1 MRNGVNL
8 DWNGN
13 GWKSRARFVQSAV
26 WDDEAWSSADTELD
40 YDIETYGPQFMVSGT
55 YLDDAGSYNKIGE
68 SEMLAARGSALAQV
82 TTEDYSLSAMD
93 WVEGS
98 DMGANI
104 YKLGDFDALFNG
116 ANFNNELDDL
126 EVETEYDSQHS
137 DEWRYQQLEV
147 TWTSTA
153 TRLIGLLPTF
163 FQLIGGLAEG
173 DARDQNF

>member
-1 MRNGVNL
+1 
-8 DWNGN
+8 
-13 GWKSRARFVQSAV
+13 
-26 WDDEAWSSADTELD
+26 
-40 YDIETYGPQFMVSGT
+40 MVSGT

-147 TWTSTA
+147 NVDFD
-153 TRLIGLLPTF
+153 G
-163 FQLIGGLAEG
+163 
-173 DARDQNF
+173 N